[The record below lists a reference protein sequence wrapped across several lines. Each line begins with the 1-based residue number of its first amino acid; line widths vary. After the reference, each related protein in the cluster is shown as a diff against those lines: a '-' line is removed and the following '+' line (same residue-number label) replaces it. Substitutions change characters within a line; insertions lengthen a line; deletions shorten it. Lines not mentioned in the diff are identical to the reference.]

1 MSKSNNKN
9 DDTIIYQKY
18 LDLIYY
24 TNDLVRKY
32 PKAERFALVEEI
44 KSTLYTGLKCLVYS
58 LKVYHKQEKLKYL
71 NELDVNLKLL
81 QVHMRISFKYKYIS
95 MQNYSTW
102 SDKVTE
108 VCKMLGGWISSCLKK

>member
-1 MSKSNNKN
+1 MKTN

-24 TNDLVRKY
+24 TNDLIRKY
-32 PKAERFALVEEI
+32 PKAERFTLVEEI
-44 KSTLYTGLKCLVYS
+44 KSTMYTGLKCLVYG
-58 LKVYHKQEKLKYL
+58 LKLYQKPEKLKHL
-71 NELDVNLKLL
+71 NELDANLKLL

-102 SDKVTE
+102 SEKVTE
-108 VCKMLGGWISSCLKK
+108 VCKMLGGWIGSCLKK

>member
-1 MSKSNNKN
+1 MKKN
-9 DDTIIYQKY
+9 EDTIIYQKY

-24 TNDLVRKY
+24 VNDIIRKY

-44 KSTLYTGLKCLVYS
+44 KSTMYAGFRCLVYG
-58 LKVYHKQEKLKYL
+58 LKTYHKQEKLKYL

-95 MQNYSTW
+95 LQNYHTW
-102 SDKVTE
+102 SEKVTE
-108 VCKMLGGWISSCLKK
+108 VCKMLGGWINSCLKR